1 MVTHDSEKSRGIRS
15 DFVTIMTVGEGE
27 PAKNQ
32 GSEGADAPEIGYLL
46 IPSCE
51 SRVRLRNNNCCR
63 GTTKDWVSIVSRE
76 GPGGLIGPVGQTR

>member
-51 SRVRLRNNNCCR
+51 SRARPELPPDFRRIFFTHQRVKC
-63 GTTKDWVSIVSRE
+63 D
-76 GPGGLIGPVGQTR
+76 PGCIL